1 MSSHPPRYHHH
12 PKKSSEIATPHKKPS
27 PRDQI
32 EVYKVSEVSM
42 MPEQLEKQITPQELA
57 DLFSYLALDKPPS
70 DPKAKYL
77 PGYPR
82 GK

>member
-1 MSSHPPRYHHH
+1 MG
-12 PKKSSEIATPHKKPS
+12 TPNGFGKCGGKLYVGRS
-27 PRDQI
+27 RQTTDQ
-32 EVYKVSEVSM
+32 VVSVLHDKLSEVSM

>member
-1 MSSHPPRYHHH
+1 
-12 PKKSSEIATPHKKPS
+12 
-27 PRDQI
+27 
-32 EVYKVSEVSM
+32 M

-57 DLFSYLALDKPPS
+57 DLFSDLALFKPPS
-70 DPKAKYL
+70 DPQAKYL

>member
-1 MSSHPPRYHHH
+1 
-12 PKKSSEIATPHKKPS
+12 
-27 PRDQI
+27 
-32 EVYKVSEVSM
+32 

-70 DPKAKYL
+70 DPAAKYL

>member
-1 MSSHPPRYHHH
+1 
-12 PKKSSEIATPHKKPS
+12 
-27 PRDQI
+27 
-32 EVYKVSEVSM
+32 M
-42 MPEQLEKQITPQELA
+42 MPEQLENLITPQELA

-70 DPKAKYL
+70 DPTAKNL